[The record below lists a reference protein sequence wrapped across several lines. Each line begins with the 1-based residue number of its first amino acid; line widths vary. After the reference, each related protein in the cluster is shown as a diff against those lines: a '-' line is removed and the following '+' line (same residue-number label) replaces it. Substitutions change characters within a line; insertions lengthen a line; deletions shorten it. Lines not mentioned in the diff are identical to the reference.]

1 MLVDAPRSFSS
12 PASLACRTN
21 TNAHTD
27 TRLQLH
33 LYISSLFV
41 LGERWSFYRKRLGR
55 GLKTSPD
62 SQLVFAAHSTKWRI
76 DNVVGPSGVQTDTKT
91 KKTLF
96 FFFTR
101 LTPSFF
107 VPFLIDIICLRF
119 SHSAAQKK
127 KNSNREVV

>member
-1 MLVDAPRSFSS
+1 MADRQRGRS
-12 PASLACRTN
+12 LWR
-21 TNAHTD
+21 
-27 TRLQLH
+27 
-33 LYISSLFV
+33 
-41 LGERWSFYRKRLGR
+41 
-55 GLKTSPD
+55 PD
-62 SQLVFAAHSTKWRI
+62 RHQNKENS
-76 DNVVGPSGVQTDTKT
+76 
-91 KKTLF
+91 F